1 MRILDGPTFRKLDDI
16 QILPTYNNGRFSR
29 TTKLPGIS
37 RYFMAPI
44 FNVSCMSTVWP
55 LSNPNDQGEM
65 VERMLWAFVHIH
77 LVMDGGSLLK

>member
-1 MRILDGPTFRKLDDI
+1 MRISDGPTFRKLNDI
-16 QILPTYNNGRFSR
+16 QLLPTYSNGRFST

-37 RYFMAPI
+37 WYFMAPI
-44 FNVSCMSTVWP
+44 FNVSCMTTVWP

>member
-1 MRILDGPTFRKLDDI
+1 MRISDGPTFGNLGDI
-16 QILPTYNNGRFSR
+16 QILPKYNNGRFSR

-44 FNVSCMSTVWP
+44 FNVSCMTTVGP
-55 LSNPNDQGEM
+55 SSNPNDQEEM
-65 VERMLWAFVHIH
+65 VEHMLWAYVHIH

>member
-1 MRILDGPTFRKLDDI
+1 
-16 QILPTYNNGRFSR
+16 
-29 TTKLPGIS
+29 
-37 RYFMAPI
+37 MAPI
-44 FNVSCMSTVWP
+44 FNASCMTTVWP